1 MRPSRRVVI
10 VCPPRGTSVGFFVEF
25 GQFLSSHKKL
35 WLASLIVVVVFL
47 ALLIFATEHSTIAPF
62 VYTLF

>member
-1 MRPSRRVVI
+1 M
-10 VCPPRGTSVGFFVEF
+10 GFFAEF